1 LKSAG
6 HHLFF
11 LEDKLRFR
19 HYAHHGTLDPFVSIP
34 KIKWNSLIESHDAHA
49 STLALQG
56 LLPESHRLN
65 PDVSKHIAPWR
76 QVVDAIDQGLSPGD
90 YELRRA
96 AYLIVSH
103 GAGPTVRFAQ
113 SHFQTFEPMFSP
125 QYRVLVPQV
134 KTLPVPQYELMF
146 HGCRPDL
153 YLWMPSIDELPRKL
167 LICFCTKSN
176 TLNAPMPLAHTVLAR
191 LGVAV
196 LYVYNRRGIDS
207 SRGLAGYDFQQTVD
221 TLRFLIRK
229 FAFQKVYGMGTSLGG
244 YAVCAYAAALGMRR
258 VINFSGSRTHELLGK
273 EVPLIERLNGYPL
286 GKIMTVASQVDKTDI
301 EILEGYDRR
310 GFLTPRTLLN
320 TPTHGSFTG
329 AWLEGKLPALFT
341 WLLGSPS
348 LTSQK
353 AP

>member
-1 LKSAG
+1 VGAG

-11 LEDKLRFR
+11 LENGMRYR
-19 HYAHHGTLDPFVSIP
+19 RYVHRGSYDPLAEVRALS
-34 KIKWNSLIESHDAHA
+34 WEYLIASYDQHA
-49 STLALQG
+49 CTLALQG
-56 LLPESHRLN
+56 RYSGVPKPSAELVKMIEPWVRV
-65 PDVSKHIAPWR
+65 VSSIKAGEPLDRYH
-76 QVVDAIDQGLSPGD
+76 LS
-90 YELRRA
+90 RA
-96 AYLIVSH
+96 AYLVVSH
-103 GAGPTVRFAQ
+103 GTGLSVRFAQ
-113 SHFQTFEPMFSP
+113 EHLEKFAPFLSP
-125 QYRVLVPQV
+125 QYRVLLPSIQ
-134 KTLPVPQYELMF
+134 TLHSADDELLF
-146 HGCRPDL
+146 HGCSPDL
-153 YLWMPSIDELPRKL
+153 YLWLPPAVRPPQRL
-167 LICFCTKSN
+167 LVCFATKSN

-221 TLRFLIRK
+221 TIRFLIRK

-258 VINFSGSRTHELLGK
+258 VINFSGSRTHELMSK
-273 EVPLIERLNGYPL
+273 ESPLTERLNGYPL
-286 GKIMTVASQVDKTDI
+286 GKIMTVASQADKTDI